1 MANKQHKHEHGTCMP
16 FFPRYEGSI
25 YHNKFS
31 KKGDLYCLRSTILLS
46 VNAYHGFISSV
57 LVR

>member
-25 YHNKFS
+25 YQDKFS
-31 KKGDLYCLRSTILLS
+31 KKGDLSYLRSTISFS